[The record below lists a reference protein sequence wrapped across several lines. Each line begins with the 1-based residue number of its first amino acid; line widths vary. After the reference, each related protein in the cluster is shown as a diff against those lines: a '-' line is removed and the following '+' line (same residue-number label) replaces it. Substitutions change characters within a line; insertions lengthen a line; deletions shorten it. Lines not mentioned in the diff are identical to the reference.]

1 MLSTKEQNQIDT
13 KITKNRQSSIKVC
26 LFLFCIYFFL
36 AFLLYINYT
45 VPQWLLFYN
54 MHSLF

>member
-13 KITKNRQSSIKVC
+13 KITKNRQISTKVC

-45 VPQWLLFYN
+45 VPQ
-54 MHSLF
+54 